1 MVNRLD
7 AHSDHMY
14 YEDKDA
20 MYGDEMPLRQSLNG
34 TWKINY
40 AVNIEAS
47 DRDFIKKTGTPHYM
61 MILRFPDIWS
71 CRDLADASI
80 STQCIRGK
88 VRRI

>member
-1 MVNRLD
+1 MLRTLDRIKAADEAWLSNPEIFMVNRLD

-40 AVNIEAS
+40 AVFTAKCYG
-47 DRDFIKKTGTPHYM
+47 RLGH
-61 MILRFPDIWS
+61 L
-71 CRDLADASI
+71 
-80 STQCIRGK
+80 
-88 VRRI
+88 